1 MVLLTSPY
9 ISFIPSHRSSLL
21 CNTSHQLNYLM
32 YMIQICLLHSEVLS
46 EFDMNPLLILH
57 VATLLPQHLKG
68 VSFTETEELF
78 LGVTPE
84 ARMYHCR

>member
-46 EFDMNPLLILH
+46 EFDTEPITNSSRGYSIASAFEGSIFYRNRRALSRSD
-57 VATLLPQHLKG
+57 TRSKN
-68 VSFTETEELF
+68 VSL
-78 LGVTPE
+78 
-84 ARMYHCR
+84 